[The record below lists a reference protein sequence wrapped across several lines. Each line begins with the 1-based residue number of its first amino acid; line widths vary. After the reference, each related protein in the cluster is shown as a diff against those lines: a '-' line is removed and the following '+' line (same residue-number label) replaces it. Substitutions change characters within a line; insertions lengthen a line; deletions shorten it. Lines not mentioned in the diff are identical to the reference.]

1 MAGRF
6 AFGLENWTLPPEPK
20 SGQGHCD
27 CDEQGWSK
35 ANVHQL
41 QVRLAVVLDVVVGAS
56 GAGQEAAEREMG
68 QMTRACRQEP
78 VEDWGSTR
86 GHVHT

>member
-56 GAGQEAAEREMG
+56 GAGQEAAEHEMA
-68 QMTRACRQEP
+68 RAMVDGARSGTCRP
-78 VEDWGSTR
+78 RHFCVG
-86 GHVHT
+86 